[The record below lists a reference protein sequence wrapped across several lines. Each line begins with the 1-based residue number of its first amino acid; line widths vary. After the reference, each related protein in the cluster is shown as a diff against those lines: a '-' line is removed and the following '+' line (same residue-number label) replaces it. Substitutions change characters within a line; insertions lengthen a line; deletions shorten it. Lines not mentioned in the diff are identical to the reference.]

1 MSAQKARDFLVHI
14 ATDQAASEKARAAHE
29 AALMQVASEL
39 GFSFSAADLREA
51 MDDIG
56 QLDDLSSAE
65 LHGVS
70 GGMISTGRIS
80 TGGLRRRLYVD
91 S

>member
-1 MSAQKARDFLVHI
+1 MSVQKAKDFLAQI

-29 AALMQVASEL
+29 AALMQVASQL

-51 MDDIG
+51 MADMG
-56 QLDDLSSAE
+56 SLDELSTAE
-65 LHGVS
+65 LQGIS
-70 GGMISTGRIS
+70 GGMISRTTI
-80 TGGLRRRLYVD
+80 RRRYLD